1 MEGIIMLKKPLFG
14 FQDTEKIRVISDTDA
29 YCECDD
35 QYCIAHL
42 LMTPKFEMKAFIAEQ
57 FGTMTGTDS
66 EQKSYTELQNIVS
79 LMGLEGEVKILH
91 GSPGAIKD
99 EHTPAES
106 EGAYFIIEEAMKDD
120 PRPLFVVNQGAITNL
135 ASAYLM
141 EPKIADK
148 LTAIWIGGAPYP
160 DGGEEFNLN
169 NDYLAANVI
178 FKSNIRL
185 WQVPSNVYTTM
196 KVSFFELFEKVYPYG
211 AIGKY
216 LVENT
221 LRVANFFSGMFVP
234 PKISPERLELMAAR
248 FINVSK
254 EEIATSWGGELW
266 SLGDSP
272 CVGLMLNNRLGNF
285 TVRTAP
291 YAVNSDGTYDLSK
304 DTEHK
309 IRVYDNIDSKFIL
322 NNFFSKIKYYF
333 G

>member
-1 MEGIIMLKKPLFG
+1 MEVAIMLKKPPFS

-57 FGTMTGTDS
+57 FGTRQGTDS
-66 EQKSYTELQNIVS
+66 EQKSYAELQNIVS
-79 LMGLEGEVKILH
+79 LMGLKEEVKILH
-91 GSPGAIKD
+91 GSPGAMQD

-106 EGAYFIIEEAMKDD
+106 EGARFIVQEAMKDD
-120 PRPLFVVNQGAITNL
+120 PRPRVVVNQGAITNL

-148 LTAIWIGGAPYP
+148 LTVIWIGGAPYP

-169 NDYLAANVI
+169 NDYVAANVV
-178 FKSNIRL
+178 FKSSLKI

-196 KVSFFELFEKVYPYG
+196 RVSFFELFEKVYPYG
-211 AIGKY
+211 DIGKY

-221 LRVANFFSGMFVP
+221 LRVANFLSGLFDP
-234 PKISPERLELMAAR
+234 LKISPERLEGMKAR
-248 FINVSK
+248 FKNASK
-254 EEIATSWGGELW
+254 EEMATIFGGELW

-272 CVGLMLNNRLGNF
+272 CVGLMMNNHMGNF
-285 TVRTAP
+285 TIRSAP
-291 YAVNSDGTYDLSK
+291 CAVNPDGTYDLSK
-304 DTEHK
+304 DTGHK
-309 IRVYDNIDSKFIL
+309 IRVYDNVDSKFIL
-322 NNFFSKIKYYF
+322 NDFFSKIKFYF

>member
-1 MEGIIMLKKPLFG
+1 
-14 FQDTEKIRVISDTDA
+14 
-29 YCECDD
+29 
-35 QYCIAHL
+35 
-42 LMTPKFEMKAFIAEQ
+42 MTPKFEMKGFIAEQ
-57 FGTMTGTDS
+57 FGTMHGTDS
-66 EQKSYTELQNIVS
+66 EQKSYAELQNIVD
-79 LMGLEGEVKILH
+79 LMGLAGEVKIMH
-91 GSPGAIKD
+91 GSPGAMKD

-106 EGAYFIIEEAMKDD
+106 EGARFIIEEAMNND

-141 EPKIADK
+141 EPRIAEK

-160 DGGEEFNLN
+160 NGGEEFNLN

-178 FKSNIRL
+178 FKSNLRV

-196 KVSFFELFEKVYPYG
+196 KVSFFELYEKVYPHG

-221 LRVANFFSGMFVP
+221 LRVANFFSGMFDP
-234 PKISPERLELMAAR
+234 TKASPERMAGR
-248 FINVSK
+248 FKNASK

-285 TVRTAP
+285 TVRSAP
-291 YAVNSDGTYDLSK
+291 CAVNSDGSYDLSK
-304 DTEHK
+304 DTGHK

-322 NNFFSKIKYYF
+322 NDFFSKIKYYF